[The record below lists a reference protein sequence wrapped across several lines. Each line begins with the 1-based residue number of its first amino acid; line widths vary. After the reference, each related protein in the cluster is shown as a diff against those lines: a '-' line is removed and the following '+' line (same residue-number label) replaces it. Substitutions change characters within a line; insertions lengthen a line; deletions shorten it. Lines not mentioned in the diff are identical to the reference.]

1 MALAREVVIVDYLRS
16 PFSRSKPKDPDKD
29 IFNSLRMDE
38 IAASLMN
45 KIISRTKINPSEIDE
60 CIVGVANPYLDT
72 FTLGGRFPML
82 LAKLP
87 VTVAAQ
93 QIDTACGSS
102 FNGVRTAV
110 MSIASGYA
118 DIIFVCGTEHMT
130 RVQMMAKGITIPPEK
145 LFSDPDYEYLD
156 MKNSTSMGLT
166 AEKLLAKTN
175 YSRKDMDEWA
185 VRSHQ
190 LADKAQKEGYFKGEI
205 VPIEVTLPDGSKQTV
220 TNDVCVRGDTSMEVL
235 SGLKPAYKPDGH
247 ITAGNS
253 SPMNA
258 GATCMLIMSLDKA
271 KQCGLKPLTSFV
283 SFGVAGVEPSIMGEG
298 PVPAT
303 KKALKNSKLSIED
316 IDYFEI
322 NEAFSIVP
330 MYAIKELGIDQKKV
344 NVKGGALA
352 IGHPLGASGVRLIGT
367 LARIL
372 QEKGGTYGSASMC
385 CGMGQGVAC
394 IIKKTE

>member
-29 IFNSLRMDE
+29 VFNGQRMDE

-45 KIISRTKINPSEIDE
+45 KIISRTKINPGEIDE

-72 FTLGGRFPML
+72 FTCGGRFPVL

-93 QIDTACGSS
+93 QVDTACGSS
-102 FNGVRTAV
+102 FNGVRTAA

-118 DIIFVCGTEHMT
+118 DMIFVCGTEHMT
-130 RVQMMAKGITIPPEK
+130 RVPMMASGITVPPAK
-145 LFSDPDYEYLD
+145 LFSDKDYEYLD
-156 MKNSTSMGLT
+156 MKNATSMGLT
-166 AEKLLAKTN
+166 AEKLLAKTS

-205 VPIEVTLPDGSKQTV
+205 LPVEVTLADGSRQTV
-220 TNDVCVRGDTSMEVL
+220 DNDVCVRGDTSIEAL
-235 SGLKPAYKPDGH
+235 SGLKPAYKPDGQ

-271 KQCGLKPLTSFV
+271 KQCGLKPLASFV
-283 SFGVAGVEPSIMGEG
+283 SFGVAGVEPSTMGEG

-303 KKALKNSKLSIED
+303 KKALKNAGMKIGD
-316 IDYFEI
+316 IDFFEI

-330 MYAIKELGIDQKKV
+330 LNAIKELGIDRKKV
-344 NVKGGALA
+344 NIKGGALA

-372 QEKGGTYGSASMC
+372 QQEGGTYGSASMC

-394 IIKKTE
+394 VIKKA